1 MLNERIK
8 IKANNSSGFYDLVN
22 GGELNSLTQNPR
34 RSVEECKITAIYA
47 LR

>member
-8 IKANNSSGFYDLVN
+8 IKANNSSGFYDLVS
-22 GGELNSLTQNPR
+22 GGELNFLTQNPR
-34 RSVEECKITAIYA
+34 RSAEEYKTTAIYA